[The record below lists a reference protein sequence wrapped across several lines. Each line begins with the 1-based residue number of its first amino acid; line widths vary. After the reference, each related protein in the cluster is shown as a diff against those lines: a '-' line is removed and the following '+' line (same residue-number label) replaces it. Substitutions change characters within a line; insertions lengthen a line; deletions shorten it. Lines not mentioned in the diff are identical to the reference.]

1 MAEDLLSCQREQAT
15 MAEED
20 VFSSGALS
28 TFIKQCRNTLAH
40 KNTLIIKYSTSFTSN
55 ATGFYMLSSLE
66 NEKPQKFT
74 MSESVRGN
82 TLCKKKE
89 SKCSCVLLA
98 VTLSVVSV
106 LAAAFF
112 VVACKTKVCVLNFLC
127 KTIFNI
133 VINNAL

>member
-1 MAEDLLSCQREQAT
+1 

-40 KNTLIIKYSTSFTSN
+40 KNTLFIKYSTSFTSN
-55 ATGFYMLSSLE
+55 ETGFYMLSSLE
-66 NEKPQKFT
+66 NEKPQKFAL
-74 MSESVRGN
+74 SESVRRN

-89 SKCSCVLLA
+89 SKCLRVLLA

-112 VVACKTKVCVLNFLC
+112 CGCLQNKGLC
-127 KTIFNI
+127 FEFFM
-133 VINNAL
+133 